1 MVSGI
6 EGRNALKVA
15 LDITE
20 KIRKD
25 LGEIRMVPMID
36 LKKEFA
42 EIKGEVFDMLTQVLE
57 SSQYILGPKVA
68 EFEKKIADY
77 HNVSSAI
84 GVASRHG
91 CASPEP

>member
-25 LGEIRMVPMID
+25 FGEIRMVPMID

-42 EIKGEVFDMLTQVLE
+42 EIKERFDMPHTGAGEFAVYPRPLR
-57 SSQYILGPKVA
+57 VA
-68 EFEKKIADY
+68 EFRRLRITTM
-77 HNVSSAI
+77 SLLQ
-84 GVASRHG
+84 
-91 CASPEP
+91 